1 MASGEFFLQLTQ
13 PKAFV
18 GVLDPADTMKPHF
31 SNAPKLRILYSGSM
45 SFRFQPSWMLAVA
58 VAALSSAASQP
69 SRADETPVEDKNPYQ
84 GISRRN
90 PFGIKPPEPEA
101 PAPPAPVAPPAPP
114 SNVFLTGI
122 IDLGDGKQAFFSV
135 SKPTDKVP
143 EFLSLKEGET
153 QGDLTVLSI
162 DPAGE
167 TVRIRNAG
175 NETALDFKNN
185 SLKSVVAAPGVPPPP
200 GSAPNAVPVPAQ
212 NPQFNPRGG
221 AAAVPG
227 AGGGPVVVGRRGE
240 VQQPVVPTVTLDN
253 SAGAA
258 GSAVN
263 YSPSTPQPIRELP
276 TRRSRIEPYVGG
288 GIGAGQGTTTGSAP
302 EGVKVV
308 PPPNYLPPLPRSP

>member
-1 MASGEFFLQLTQ
+1 MASGEFFLPLTQ
-13 PKAFV
+13 PKAFA
-18 GVLDPADTMKPHF
+18 GVLEPTDTMKPHF

-45 SFRFQPSWMLAVA
+45 SFRFQPSWMLAIA
-58 VAALSSAASQP
+58 VAAIGSAVSQP

-90 PFGIKPPEPEA
+90 PFAIKPPEPEA
-101 PAPPAPVAPPAPP
+101 PAPPAPAAPPAPP

-135 SKPTDKVP
+135 SKPNDKVP

-162 DPAGE
+162 DPARE

-175 NETALDFKNN
+175 NETSLDFKNN

-200 GSAPNAVPVPAQ
+200 GAAPNAVPVPAQ
-212 NPQFNPRGG
+212 NPQLNPRGG
-221 AAAVPG
+221 AAALPG
-227 AGGGPVVVGRRGE
+227 VGGGPVVVGRRGE

-253 SAGAA
+253 NAGAA
-258 GSAVN
+258 GSAPN
-263 YSPSTPQPIRELP
+263 FSPSTPQPIRELP

>member
-1 MASGEFFLQLTQ
+1 
-13 PKAFV
+13 
-18 GVLDPADTMKPHF
+18 MKPHF
-31 SNAPKLRILYSGSM
+31 SNAPMLRIGYDAPM
-45 SFRFQPSWMLAVA
+45 SFRFPRSWMLAVA
-58 VAALSSAASQP
+58 AAALGGALSHPCQ
-69 SRADETPVEDKNPYQ
+69 ADEAPVEDKNPYQ

-90 PFGIKPPEPEA
+90 PFAIKPPEPDQ
-101 PAPPAPVAPPAPP
+101 PAPPPPIAPPAPP

-135 SKPTDKVP
+135 SKPNDKVP

-185 SLKSVVAAPGVPPPP
+185 SLKSVIAAPGVPPPP
-200 GSAPNAVPVPAQ
+200 GGAPVPVP
-212 NPQFNPRGG
+212 NPQLNPRGG
-221 AAAVPG
+221 AAALPG
-227 AGGGPVVVGRRGE
+227 AAGGPVVVGRRGE
-240 VQQPVVPTVTLDN
+240 VQQPAVPTVMLENNANTPV
-253 SAGAA
+253 SAP
-258 GSAVN
+258 N

-288 GIGAGQGTTTGSAP
+288 GIGAGDGSTTGSAP
-302 EGVKVV
+302 DGVKVV